1 LETFRFAKLKSWAA
15 AAEAVTFKVSKDGD
29 KHTLKGDNPSV
40 TFQTEMV
47 FARRDS
53 YGLCCCTEPSNSVGL
68 KSLLQPH
75 LQAEDVCKLLKDYAL
90 WLAKKRK
97 MEKKAK
103 EKAKAKA
110 EAEAAGGGD

>member
-1 LETFRFAKLKSWAA
+1 METFRFAKLKSWAA

-53 YGLCCCTEPSNSVGL
+53 YGLCCCTEPSNAFRPARV
-68 KSLLQPH
+68 
-75 LQAEDVCKLLKDYAL
+75 
-90 WLAKKRK
+90 
-97 MEKKAK
+97 
-103 EKAKAKA
+103 
-110 EAEAAGGGD
+110 